1 MVARSPTGVLFGL
14 LFLCFGSPTIAKV
27 NYAEVRQRVNNA
39 YQEKVH
45 EMQAMLSSLQQASK
59 ESASNLAAI
68 EERCGSAAAQA
79 ASSRP

>member
-1 MVARSPTGVLFGL
+1 MVARSPTGFLFAL
-14 LFLCFGSPTIAKV
+14 LFFCFGSPTFAKV

-45 EMQAMLSSLQQASK
+45 EMQAMLSLLQQASK
-59 ESASNLAAI
+59 ESTSNLAAI
-68 EERCGSAAAQA
+68 EKRCGSAAAQA